1 MNFYENVKASVT
13 VPQVAALYGLKQ
25 NRSGMV
31 CCPFHNDRTPSMKL
45 NEGYFYCFGCGAH
58 GDVIDLTAGLF
69 QVSSSEAA
77 SKLAADFGLAGPR
90 PAVQTPHKPRYPHIR
105 QFREDE
111 LLCSRALTEYLHL
124 LEEWQVRFS
133 PQTPEDELDDRY
145 VEACQMLSYI
155 EYLADILTIGALEER
170 TAVVE
175 LLLKDGKAASLQAY
189 VNRKREEEI
198 A

>member
-13 VPQVAALYGLKQ
+13 VPQAAVLYGLKP

-45 NEGYFYCFGCGAH
+45 NESYFYCFGCGAH

-69 QVSSSEAA
+69 QVSSGEAA
-77 SKLAADFGLAGPR
+77 RKLAADFGLAGPR
-90 PAVQTPHKPRYPHIR
+90 SVVQTSHKPRYPHIR

-111 LLCSRALTEYLHL
+111 QLCRRALTEYLHL
-124 LEEWQVRFS
+124 LENWQVRYS
-133 PQTPEDELDDRY
+133 PQTPEDKLDDRY

-155 EYLADILTIGALEER
+155 EYLADVLTVGTLEER

-189 VNRKREEEI
+189 VTRKREEEI

>member
-13 VPQVAALYGLKQ
+13 VPQAAALYGLKP

-45 NEGYFYCFGCGAH
+45 NENYFYCFGCGAH

-69 QVSSSEAA
+69 QVSSYEAA

-90 PAVQTPHKPRYPHIR
+90 SADQAPHKPRYPHIR

-111 LLCSRALTEYLHL
+111 LLCSRALTEYLLL
-124 LEEWQVRFS
+124 LEDWQVRYS
-133 PQTPEDELDDRY
+133 PQTPEDKLDDRY

-155 EYLADILTIGALEER
+155 EYLADILTVGTLEER

-175 LLLKDGKAASLQAY
+175 LLLKNGKAASLQAY
-189 VNRKREEEI
+189 VTRKREEEI

>member
-13 VPQVAALYGLKQ
+13 VPQAAILYGLKP

-45 NEGYFYCFGCGAH
+45 NENYFYCFGCGAH
-58 GDVIDLTAGLF
+58 GDVIDLPAKLF
-69 QVSSSEAA
+69 QVSSCEAA
-77 SKLAADFGLAGPR
+77 SKLAADFGLSAPQS
-90 PAVQTPHKPRYPHIR
+90 ADQTPHKPRYPHIR

-124 LEEWQVRFS
+124 LEEWQVRYS
-133 PQTPEDELDDRY
+133 PQTPEDKLDDRY

-155 EYLADILTIGALEER
+155 EYLADILTVGTLEQR

-175 LLLKDGKAASLQAY
+175 LLLKNGKAASLQAY
-189 VNRKREEEI
+189 VTRKREEEI